1 VYGRHPSVIKIQ
13 AVYLCVEIVQILRS
27 TLIFPSLMLWLAS
40 LHYLKPYLQVQ
51 LLFKLNLTPKIV
63 NFIYGKNK
71 YLKKK

>member
-1 VYGRHPSVIKIQ
+1 
-13 AVYLCVEIVQILRS
+13 
-27 TLIFPSLMLWLAS
+27 MLWLAS

-71 YLKKK
+71 YLKKRVEGNT